1 VAFKAATLDETSLR
15 NMREFLETYN
25 KMSEQCFNRCVVS
38 LHDRGLSEEEQSC
51 ADLCTEINVKVNH
64 KVLDSFMVEQPRI
77 NQEKM
82 EKMEAEAA
90 QMAAKMNAIDEG
102 DLTSNAT
109 TPQDNSSET
118 TATSG
123 SKAE

>member
-1 VAFKAATLDETSLR
+1 MVSKTPQFNLSPLRDYQSLDGTTCHFTEVRKVLVCFQDPD
-15 NMREFLETYN
+15 NFNHELYYIQMREFLETYN

-77 NQEKM
+77 NQEK
-82 EKMEAEAA
+82 
-90 QMAAKMNAIDEG
+90 
-102 DLTSNAT
+102 
-109 TPQDNSSET
+109 
-118 TATSG
+118 
-123 SKAE
+123 

>member
-1 VAFKAATLDETSLR
+1 MVQHVIFTEVRKVLVCFQDPDNFNHELYYIQ
-15 NMREFLETYN
+15 MREFLETYN

-77 NQEKM
+77 NQEK
-82 EKMEAEAA
+82 
-90 QMAAKMNAIDEG
+90 
-102 DLTSNAT
+102 
-109 TPQDNSSET
+109 
-118 TATSG
+118 
-123 SKAE
+123 